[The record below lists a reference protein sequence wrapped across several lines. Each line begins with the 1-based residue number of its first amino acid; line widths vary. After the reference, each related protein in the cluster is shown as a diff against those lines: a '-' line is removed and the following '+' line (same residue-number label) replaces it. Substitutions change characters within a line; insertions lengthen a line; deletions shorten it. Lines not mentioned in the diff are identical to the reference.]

1 MMIAVSM
8 AKLTQ
13 VAFISTGSNS
23 ITKQA
28 QQFALSEAEMV
39 RKVAYD
45 NLTNLDDG
53 RKHDILNTSFKKEV
67 GVNSENDY
75 TDTIKER
82 LVVIKVYNADEENPR
97 AMILLPRY
105 SSEEKPSGVPVGT
118 IIAWASANAP
128 SDGTWLECNG
138 QSCAAYPELAAALG
152 KNTVPDYRG
161 RFLEGAAT
169 AGTVKEAGLPN
180 IMGRVNTGVRKTDEV
195 SAVSEGSLFISENGS
210 GKHAYDGG
218 YNTLIYQIVSLD
230 ASRSSS
236 VYGKSDTVQ
245 PPSVTVRYLIKAA

>member
-23 ITKQA
+23 ITIQA

-53 RKHDILNTSFKKEV
+53 RKHDILSTSFKKEI

-82 LVVIKVYNADEENPR
+82 LVVIKVYNGDEENPR

-128 SDGTWLECNG
+128 SGGTWLECNG
-138 QSCAAYPELAAALG
+138 QSCAAYPELAAVLG

-180 IMGRVNTGVRKTDEV
+180 ITGSFGYLRLWIGYSYEVAGAFFDNGITKNHDDGNNWTTGRGV
-195 SAVSEGSLFISENGS
+195 GF
-210 GKHAYDGG
+210 
-218 YNTLIYQIVSLD
+218 D
-230 ASRSSS
+230 ASRSSAI
-236 VYGKSDTVQ
+236 YGNSDTVQ